1 MTFGAGGGGGVE
13 ATSGGDCA
21 RGCSESTDDSGRSRE
36 GSDGEAGDGGST
48 WLFGG
53 DSTRLRGSEGKRV
66 CGEGERGLHDCGH
79 GVRPESPGSLST
91 SICNGRHE
99 SASGEEVEM
108 IDKKEDDKVDNL
120 GERGE
125 ELEENEAVDGDSN
138 DKLANGVEGDGDA

>member
-1 MTFGAGGGGGVE
+1 LTFGVGGGGGVE

-21 RGCSESTDDSGRSRE
+21 RGCSESIDDSDASE
-36 GSDGEAGDGGST
+36 GCDGEAGDEGST
-48 WLFGG
+48 WLIGG
-53 DSTRLRGSEGKRV
+53 DRTRLRGSEGKRA
-66 CGEGERGLHDCGH
+66 CGDGERGLYDRGH
-79 GVRPESPGSLST
+79 GVEPESPGSLST
-91 SICNGRHE
+91 SICTGPHG
-99 SASGEEVEM
+99 SAVGEEVEM